1 MIASESGYDVFM
13 SDFFLHENILIRYW
27 VDRCS
32 AYALNGKKIKR
43 AVANIP
49 LSITPDIQN
58 NTHNFF
64 PDSYNFKKLYI
75 YCKQQMKI
83 KTTEFINHGVVNVG
97 DLPIPF
103 DMVLNASALVVVIT
117 FVYLKVSWK
126 ESIITP
132 RQEVFNDK
140 QNFIGKLF
148 GIIILFLL
156 VAPGIFGNESS
167 KTSIAPLILWV
178 FLWIGVPVLGLLF
191 GDIYSKFNPLN
202 LFSLKS
208 DKPESVYFA
217 CVLFIG
223 LTWFELVWRR
233 PGNPLNIAVVL
244 ITLFVCVNLLRYFL
258 KKSLIEVD
266 PLLLLHYLY
275 SKLKLFNSK
284 PYFRSLLDNIGNL
297 AKLRGIEYFV
307 LLMIGT
313 VTYDGLRETTFWYNQ
328 FGSRTDDMGFSTMM
342 FLIMNLGTILFY
354 RFACFFA
361 IKVGGSDLEL
371 NHVSNLFGHTMLPI
385 AFAYHVTH
393 YLTLLLFES
402 QTFFYRFNDPIGIGM
417 NLLNVEEPTINYFIE
432 PLVIWGIQVAVTL
445 LGHML
450 SVVLAHDLAVKLFGH
465 QQSDKTQYIFL
476 FITVALTLQALFV
489 LSVG

>member
-1 MIASESGYDVFM
+1 MIIKNSAS
-13 SDFFLHENILIRYW
+13 L
-27 VDRCS
+27 
-32 AYALNGKKIKR
+32 
-43 AVANIP
+43 
-49 LSITPDIQN
+49 
-58 NTHNFF
+58 
-64 PDSYNFKKLYI
+64 
-75 YCKQQMKI
+75 
-83 KTTEFINHGVVNVG
+83 NHGVVNVG

-103 DMVLNASALVVVIT
+103 DMVLNSSALVVLIT

-126 ESIITP
+126 ESIVTP

-167 KTSIAPLILWV
+167 KTSVAPLILWV

-217 CVLFIG
+217 CILFIG

-275 SKLKLFNSK
+275 SKLKLFNSR

-361 IKVGGSDLEL
+361 IKVGGSDLHL
-371 NHVSNLFGHTMLPI
+371 NHVSTLFGHTMLPI

-417 NLLNVEEPTINYFIE
+417 NILNVEEPTINYFIE

>member
-1 MIASESGYDVFM
+1 MIIKNSAS
-13 SDFFLHENILIRYW
+13 L
-27 VDRCS
+27 
-32 AYALNGKKIKR
+32 
-43 AVANIP
+43 
-49 LSITPDIQN
+49 
-58 NTHNFF
+58 
-64 PDSYNFKKLYI
+64 
-75 YCKQQMKI
+75 
-83 KTTEFINHGVVNVG
+83 NHGVVNVG

-103 DMVLNASALVVVIT
+103 DIVLNSSALVVLIT

-140 QNFIGKLF
+140 QSFIGKLF

-217 CVLFIG
+217 CILFIG

-275 SKLKLFNSK
+275 SKLKLFNSR

-417 NLLNVEEPTINYFIE
+417 NILNVEEPTINYFIE

>member
-1 MIASESGYDVFM
+1 MIIKNTAS
-13 SDFFLHENILIRYW
+13 L
-27 VDRCS
+27 
-32 AYALNGKKIKR
+32 
-43 AVANIP
+43 
-49 LSITPDIQN
+49 
-58 NTHNFF
+58 
-64 PDSYNFKKLYI
+64 
-75 YCKQQMKI
+75 
-83 KTTEFINHGVVNVG
+83 NHGVVNVG

-103 DMVLNASALVVVIT
+103 DMVLNSSALVVLIT

-126 ESIITP
+126 ESIVTP

-167 KTSIAPLILWV
+167 KTSVAPLILWV

-208 DKPESVYFA
+208 NKPESVYFA
-217 CVLFIG
+217 CILFIG
-223 LTWFELVWRR
+223 LTWFELVWKE
-233 PGNPLNIAVVL
+233 PGNPLNIAIVL

-275 SKLKLFNSK
+275 SKLKLFNSR

-297 AKLRGIEYFV
+297 AKLKGIEYFV

-328 FGSRTDDMGFSTMM
+328 FGSRTDDMEFSTMM

-361 IKVGGSDLEL
+361 IKVGGSDLKL

-417 NLLNVEEPTINYFIE
+417 NVLNVEEPTINYFIE

-450 SVVLAHDLAVKLFGH
+450 SVVLA
-465 QQSDKTQYIFL
+465 
-476 FITVALTLQALFV
+476 
-489 LSVG
+489 LSLIHISEPTRR

>member
-1 MIASESGYDVFM
+1 MIIKNSAS
-13 SDFFLHENILIRYW
+13 L
-27 VDRCS
+27 
-32 AYALNGKKIKR
+32 
-43 AVANIP
+43 
-49 LSITPDIQN
+49 
-58 NTHNFF
+58 
-64 PDSYNFKKLYI
+64 
-75 YCKQQMKI
+75 
-83 KTTEFINHGVVNVG
+83 NHGVVNVG

-103 DMVLNASALVVVIT
+103 DIVLNSSALVVLIT

-217 CVLFIG
+217 CILFIG
-223 LTWFELVWRR
+223 LTWFELVWRK
-233 PGNPLNIAVVL
+233 PGNPLNIAIVL
-244 ITLFVCVNLLRYFL
+244 ITLFICVNLLRYFL
-258 KKSLIEVD
+258 KKSLVEVD

-275 SKLKLFNSK
+275 SKLKLFNSR

-417 NLLNVEEPTINYFIE
+417 NILNVEEPTINYFIE

>member
-1 MIASESGYDVFM
+1 M
-13 SDFFLHENILIRYW
+13 ILIN
-27 VDRCS
+27 S
-32 AYALNGKKIKR
+32 ASL
-43 AVANIP
+43 
-49 LSITPDIQN
+49 
-58 NTHNFF
+58 
-64 PDSYNFKKLYI
+64 
-75 YCKQQMKI
+75 
-83 KTTEFINHGVVNVG
+83 NHGVVNVG

-103 DMVLNASALVVVIT
+103 DIVLNSSALVVLIT

-156 VAPGIFGNESS
+156 VAPGIFGDESS
-167 KTSIAPLILWV
+167 KTSVAPLILWV

-217 CVLFIG
+217 CILFIG

-297 AKLRGIEYFV
+297 AKLKGIEYFV

-361 IKVGGSDLEL
+361 IKVGGSDLKL

-417 NLLNVEEPTINYFIE
+417 NLLNVQEPTINYFVE

>member
-1 MIASESGYDVFM
+1 MILKNSAS
-13 SDFFLHENILIRYW
+13 L
-27 VDRCS
+27 
-32 AYALNGKKIKR
+32 
-43 AVANIP
+43 
-49 LSITPDIQN
+49 
-58 NTHNFF
+58 
-64 PDSYNFKKLYI
+64 
-75 YCKQQMKI
+75 
-83 KTTEFINHGVVNVG
+83 NHGVVNVG

-103 DMVLNASALVVVIT
+103 DIVLNSSALVVLIT

-140 QNFIGKLF
+140 QSFIGKLF

-217 CVLFIG
+217 CILFIG
-223 LTWFELVWRR
+223 LTWFELVWGK
-233 PGNPLNIAVVL
+233 PGNPLNIAIVL
-244 ITLFVCVNLLRYFL
+244 ITLFICVNLLRYFL

-275 SKLKLFNSK
+275 SKLKLFNSR

-361 IKVGGSDLEL
+361 IKVGVSDLEL

-417 NLLNVEEPTINYFIE
+417 NILNVQEPTINYFIE

>member
-1 MIASESGYDVFM
+1 MIIKNSAS
-13 SDFFLHENILIRYW
+13 L
-27 VDRCS
+27 
-32 AYALNGKKIKR
+32 
-43 AVANIP
+43 
-49 LSITPDIQN
+49 
-58 NTHNFF
+58 
-64 PDSYNFKKLYI
+64 
-75 YCKQQMKI
+75 
-83 KTTEFINHGVVNVG
+83 NHGVVNVG

-103 DMVLNASALVVVIT
+103 DIVLNSSALVVLIT

-140 QNFIGKLF
+140 QSFIGKLF

-217 CVLFIG
+217 CILFIG
-223 LTWFELVWRR
+223 LTWFELVWRK
-233 PGNPLNIAVVL
+233 PGNPLNIAIVL
-244 ITLFVCVNLLRYFL
+244 ITLFICVNLLRYFL

-275 SKLKLFNSK
+275 SKLKLFNSR

-417 NLLNVEEPTINYFIE
+417 NILNVEEPTINYFIE

>member
-1 MIASESGYDVFM
+1 MIIKNSAS
-13 SDFFLHENILIRYW
+13 L
-27 VDRCS
+27 
-32 AYALNGKKIKR
+32 
-43 AVANIP
+43 
-49 LSITPDIQN
+49 
-58 NTHNFF
+58 
-64 PDSYNFKKLYI
+64 
-75 YCKQQMKI
+75 
-83 KTTEFINHGVVNVG
+83 NHGVVNVG

-103 DMVLNASALVVVIT
+103 DIVLNSSALVVLIT

-167 KTSIAPLILWV
+167 KTSVAPLILWV

-208 DKPESVYFA
+208 NKPESVYFA
-217 CVLFIG
+217 CILFIG
-223 LTWFELVWRR
+223 LTWFELVWRK
-233 PGNPLNIAVVL
+233 PGNPLNIAIVL

-275 SKLKLFNSK
+275 SKLKLFNSR

-417 NLLNVEEPTINYFIE
+417 NILNVEEPTINYFIE

>member
-1 MIASESGYDVFM
+1 MIIKNSAS
-13 SDFFLHENILIRYW
+13 L
-27 VDRCS
+27 
-32 AYALNGKKIKR
+32 
-43 AVANIP
+43 
-49 LSITPDIQN
+49 
-58 NTHNFF
+58 
-64 PDSYNFKKLYI
+64 
-75 YCKQQMKI
+75 
-83 KTTEFINHGVVNVG
+83 NHGVVNVG

-103 DMVLNASALVVVIT
+103 DIVLNSSALVVLIT

-132 RQEVFNDK
+132 RQEIFNDK
-140 QNFIGKLF
+140 QSFIGKLF

-217 CVLFIG
+217 CILFIG
-223 LTWFELVWRR
+223 LTWFELVWRK
-233 PGNPLNIAVVL
+233 PGNPLNIAIVL
-244 ITLFVCVNLLRYFL
+244 ITLFICVNLLRYFL

-275 SKLKLFNSK
+275 SKLKLFNSR

-417 NLLNVEEPTINYFIE
+417 NILNVEEPTINYFIE

>member
-1 MIASESGYDVFM
+1 MIIINSAS
-13 SDFFLHENILIRYW
+13 L
-27 VDRCS
+27 
-32 AYALNGKKIKR
+32 
-43 AVANIP
+43 
-49 LSITPDIQN
+49 
-58 NTHNFF
+58 
-64 PDSYNFKKLYI
+64 
-75 YCKQQMKI
+75 
-83 KTTEFINHGVVNVG
+83 NHGVVNVG

-103 DMVLNASALVVVIT
+103 DIVLNSSALVVLIT

-156 VAPGIFGNESS
+156 VAPGIFGDESS
-167 KTSIAPLILWV
+167 KTSVAPLILWV

-217 CVLFIG
+217 CILFIG

-417 NLLNVEEPTINYFIE
+417 NIFNVQEPTISYFVE

>member
-1 MIASESGYDVFM
+1 M
-13 SDFFLHENILIRYW
+13 ILIN
-27 VDRCS
+27 S
-32 AYALNGKKIKR
+32 ASL
-43 AVANIP
+43 
-49 LSITPDIQN
+49 
-58 NTHNFF
+58 
-64 PDSYNFKKLYI
+64 
-75 YCKQQMKI
+75 
-83 KTTEFINHGVVNVG
+83 NHGVVNVG

-103 DMVLNASALVVVIT
+103 DIVLNSSALVVLIT

-126 ESIITP
+126 ESIVTP

-167 KTSIAPLILWV
+167 KTSVAPLILWV

-217 CVLFIG
+217 CILFIG

-297 AKLRGIEYFV
+297 AKLKGIEYFV

-417 NLLNVEEPTINYFIE
+417 NILNVEEPTINYFIE

>member
-1 MIASESGYDVFM
+1 
-13 SDFFLHENILIRYW
+13 L
-27 VDRCS
+27 
-32 AYALNGKKIKR
+32 
-43 AVANIP
+43 
-49 LSITPDIQN
+49 
-58 NTHNFF
+58 
-64 PDSYNFKKLYI
+64 
-75 YCKQQMKI
+75 
-83 KTTEFINHGVVNVG
+83 
-97 DLPIPF
+97 
-103 DMVLNASALVVVIT
+103 IT

-132 RQEVFNDK
+132 RQEVFNDR

-167 KTSIAPLILWV
+167 KTSVAPLILWV

-208 DKPESVYFA
+208 EKPESVYFA
-217 CVLFIG
+217 CILFIG
-223 LTWFELVWRR
+223 LTWFELVWRK
-233 PGNPLNIAVVL
+233 PGNPLNIAIVL

-275 SKLKLFNSK
+275 SKLKLFNSR

-297 AKLRGIEYFV
+297 AKLKGIEYFV

-361 IKVGGSDLEL
+361 IKVGGSDLKL

-417 NLLNVEEPTINYFIE
+417 NILNVEEPTINYFIE

>member
-1 MIASESGYDVFM
+1 MIIKNSAS
-13 SDFFLHENILIRYW
+13 L
-27 VDRCS
+27 
-32 AYALNGKKIKR
+32 
-43 AVANIP
+43 
-49 LSITPDIQN
+49 
-58 NTHNFF
+58 
-64 PDSYNFKKLYI
+64 
-75 YCKQQMKI
+75 
-83 KTTEFINHGVVNVG
+83 NHGVVNVG

-103 DMVLNASALVVVIT
+103 DIVLNSSALVVLIT

-132 RQEVFNDK
+132 RQEVFNDR

-167 KTSIAPLILWV
+167 KTSVAPLILWV

-217 CVLFIG
+217 CILFIG
-223 LTWFELVWRR
+223 LTWFELVWRK
-233 PGNPLNIAVVL
+233 PGNPLNIAIVL
-244 ITLFVCVNLLRYFL
+244 ITLFICVNLLRYFL

-275 SKLKLFNSK
+275 SKLKLFNSR

-361 IKVGGSDLEL
+361 IKVGGSDLKL

-417 NLLNVEEPTINYFIE
+417 NILNVEEPTINYFIE

>member
-1 MIASESGYDVFM
+1 M
-13 SDFFLHENILIRYW
+13 ILIN
-27 VDRCS
+27 S
-32 AYALNGKKIKR
+32 ASL
-43 AVANIP
+43 
-49 LSITPDIQN
+49 
-58 NTHNFF
+58 
-64 PDSYNFKKLYI
+64 
-75 YCKQQMKI
+75 
-83 KTTEFINHGVVNVG
+83 NHGVVNVG

-103 DMVLNASALVVVIT
+103 DIVLNSSALVVLIT

-156 VAPGIFGNESS
+156 IAPGIFGNESS
-167 KTSIAPLILWV
+167 KTSVAPLILWV

-217 CVLFIG
+217 CILFIG
-223 LTWFELVWRR
+223 LTWFELVWSR

-328 FGSRTDDMGFSTMM
+328 FGSRTDDIGFSTMM

-361 IKVGGSDLEL
+361 IKVSGSDLEL

-417 NLLNVEEPTINYFIE
+417 NILNVQEPTINYFVE

>member
-1 MIASESGYDVFM
+1 M
-13 SDFFLHENILIRYW
+13 
-27 VDRCS
+27 
-32 AYALNGKKIKR
+32 
-43 AVANIP
+43 
-49 LSITPDIQN
+49 
-58 NTHNFF
+58 
-64 PDSYNFKKLYI
+64 
-75 YCKQQMKI
+75 
-83 KTTEFINHGVVNVG
+83 
-97 DLPIPF
+97 
-103 DMVLNASALVVVIT
+103 IT

-167 KTSIAPLILWV
+167 KTSVAPLILWV

-417 NLLNVEEPTINYFIE
+417 NILNVQEPTINYFVE

>member
-1 MIASESGYDVFM
+1 MIIKNTAS
-13 SDFFLHENILIRYW
+13 L
-27 VDRCS
+27 
-32 AYALNGKKIKR
+32 
-43 AVANIP
+43 
-49 LSITPDIQN
+49 
-58 NTHNFF
+58 
-64 PDSYNFKKLYI
+64 
-75 YCKQQMKI
+75 
-83 KTTEFINHGVVNVG
+83 NHGVVNVG

-103 DMVLNASALVVVIT
+103 DMVLNSSALVVLIT

-140 QNFIGKLF
+140 QSFIGKLF

-202 LFSLKS
+202 LFSIKS

-217 CVLFIG
+217 CILFIG
-223 LTWFELVWRR
+223 LTWFELVWKE
-233 PGNPLNIAVVL
+233 PGNPLNIAIVL

-275 SKLKLFNSK
+275 SKLKLFNSR

-297 AKLRGIEYFV
+297 AKLKGIEYFV

-417 NLLNVEEPTINYFIE
+417 NILNVEEPTINYFIE

>member
-1 MIASESGYDVFM
+1 M
-13 SDFFLHENILIRYW
+13 ILIN
-27 VDRCS
+27 S
-32 AYALNGKKIKR
+32 ASL
-43 AVANIP
+43 
-49 LSITPDIQN
+49 
-58 NTHNFF
+58 
-64 PDSYNFKKLYI
+64 
-75 YCKQQMKI
+75 
-83 KTTEFINHGVVNVG
+83 NHGVVNVG

-103 DMVLNASALVVVIT
+103 DIVLNSSALVVLIT
-117 FVYLKVSWK
+117 FVYLKISWK

-156 VAPGIFGNESS
+156 VSPGIFGDESS
-167 KTSIAPLILWV
+167 KTSVAPLILWV

-217 CVLFIG
+217 CILFIG

-275 SKLKLFNSK
+275 SKLKLFNSR

-361 IKVGGSDLEL
+361 IKVGGSDLKL

-417 NLLNVEEPTINYFIE
+417 NILNVEEPTINYFIE

>member
-1 MIASESGYDVFM
+1 MIIKNTAS
-13 SDFFLHENILIRYW
+13 L
-27 VDRCS
+27 
-32 AYALNGKKIKR
+32 
-43 AVANIP
+43 
-49 LSITPDIQN
+49 
-58 NTHNFF
+58 
-64 PDSYNFKKLYI
+64 
-75 YCKQQMKI
+75 
-83 KTTEFINHGVVNVG
+83 NHGVVNVG

-103 DMVLNASALVVVIT
+103 DIVLNSSALVVLIT

-140 QNFIGKLF
+140 QSFIGKLF

-167 KTSIAPLILWV
+167 KTSVAPLILWV

-208 DKPESVYFA
+208 EKPESVYFA
-217 CVLFIG
+217 CILFIG
-223 LTWFELVWRR
+223 LTWFELVWRK
-233 PGNPLNIAVVL
+233 PGNPLNIAIVL

-275 SKLKLFNSK
+275 SKLKLFNSR

-297 AKLRGIEYFV
+297 AKLKGIEYFV

-361 IKVGGSDLEL
+361 IKVGGSDLKL

-417 NLLNVEEPTINYFIE
+417 NILNVEEPTINYFIE

>member
-1 MIASESGYDVFM
+1 M
-13 SDFFLHENILIRYW
+13 ILIS
-27 VDRCS
+27 S
-32 AYALNGKKIKR
+32 ASL
-43 AVANIP
+43 
-49 LSITPDIQN
+49 
-58 NTHNFF
+58 
-64 PDSYNFKKLYI
+64 
-75 YCKQQMKI
+75 
-83 KTTEFINHGVVNVG
+83 NHGVVNVG

-103 DMVLNASALVVVIT
+103 DIVLNSSALVVLIT

-132 RQEVFNDK
+132 RQEVFNDR

-167 KTSIAPLILWV
+167 KTSVAPLILWV

-217 CVLFIG
+217 CILFIG

-275 SKLKLFNSK
+275 SKLKLFNSR

-297 AKLRGIEYFV
+297 AKLKGIEYFV

-361 IKVGGSDLEL
+361 IKVGGSDLKL

-417 NLLNVEEPTINYFIE
+417 NILNVEEPTINYFIE

>member
-1 MIASESGYDVFM
+1 M
-13 SDFFLHENILIRYW
+13 ILIN
-27 VDRCS
+27 S
-32 AYALNGKKIKR
+32 ASL
-43 AVANIP
+43 
-49 LSITPDIQN
+49 
-58 NTHNFF
+58 
-64 PDSYNFKKLYI
+64 
-75 YCKQQMKI
+75 
-83 KTTEFINHGVVNVG
+83 NHGVVNVG

-103 DMVLNASALVVVIT
+103 DIVLNSSALVVLIT

-156 VAPGIFGNESS
+156 VAPGIFGDESS
-167 KTSIAPLILWV
+167 KTSVAPLILWV

-217 CVLFIG
+217 CILFIG

-275 SKLKLFNSK
+275 SKLKLFNSR

-297 AKLRGIEYFV
+297 AKLKGIEYFV

-342 FLIMNLGTILFY
+342 FLIMNLGTIIFY
-354 RFACFFA
+354 LFACFFA

-417 NLLNVEEPTINYFIE
+417 NVLNVEEPTINYFIE

>member
-1 MIASESGYDVFM
+1 MIIKNSASS
-13 SDFFLHENILIRYW
+13 
-27 VDRCS
+27 
-32 AYALNGKKIKR
+32 
-43 AVANIP
+43 
-49 LSITPDIQN
+49 
-58 NTHNFF
+58 
-64 PDSYNFKKLYI
+64 
-75 YCKQQMKI
+75 
-83 KTTEFINHGVVNVG
+83 NHGVVNVG

-103 DMVLNASALVVVIT
+103 DIVLNSSALVVLIT

-140 QNFIGKLF
+140 QSFIGKLF

-208 DKPESVYFA
+208 DKPKSVYFA
-217 CVLFIG
+217 CILFIG
-223 LTWFELVWRR
+223 LTWFELVWRK
-233 PGNPLNIAVVL
+233 PGNPLNIAIVL
-244 ITLFVCVNLLRYFL
+244 ITLFICVNLLRYFL

-275 SKLKLFNSK
+275 SKLKLFNSR

-417 NLLNVEEPTINYFIE
+417 NVLNVEEPTINYFIE

>member
-1 MIASESGYDVFM
+1 MIIKNSAS
-13 SDFFLHENILIRYW
+13 L
-27 VDRCS
+27 
-32 AYALNGKKIKR
+32 
-43 AVANIP
+43 
-49 LSITPDIQN
+49 
-58 NTHNFF
+58 
-64 PDSYNFKKLYI
+64 
-75 YCKQQMKI
+75 
-83 KTTEFINHGVVNVG
+83 NHGVVNVG

-103 DMVLNASALVVVIT
+103 DIVLNSSALVVLIT

-132 RQEVFNDK
+132 RQEVFNDR

-167 KTSIAPLILWV
+167 KTSVAPLILWV

-208 DKPESVYFA
+208 EKPESVYFA
-217 CVLFIG
+217 CILFIG
-223 LTWFELVWRR
+223 LTWFELVWRK
-233 PGNPLNIAVVL
+233 PGNPLNIAIVL

-275 SKLKLFNSK
+275 SKLKLFNSR

-297 AKLRGIEYFV
+297 AKLKGIEYFV

-361 IKVGGSDLEL
+361 IKVGGSDLKL

-417 NLLNVEEPTINYFIE
+417 NILNVEEPTINYFIE
-432 PLVIWGIQVAVTL
+432 PLVIWGIQVTVTL

-450 SVVLAHDLAVKLFGH
+450 SVVLAHDLSVKLFGH

>member
-1 MIASESGYDVFM
+1 M
-13 SDFFLHENILIRYW
+13 ILIS
-27 VDRCS
+27 S
-32 AYALNGKKIKR
+32 ASL
-43 AVANIP
+43 
-49 LSITPDIQN
+49 
-58 NTHNFF
+58 
-64 PDSYNFKKLYI
+64 
-75 YCKQQMKI
+75 
-83 KTTEFINHGVVNVG
+83 NHGVVNVG

-103 DMVLNASALVVVIT
+103 DIVLNSSALVVLIT

-156 VAPGIFGNESS
+156 VAPGIFGDESS
-167 KTSIAPLILWV
+167 KTSVAPLILWV

-217 CVLFIG
+217 CILFIG

-275 SKLKLFNSK
+275 SKLKLFNSR

-297 AKLRGIEYFV
+297 AKLKGIEYFV

-417 NLLNVEEPTINYFIE
+417 NILNVEEPTINYFIE

>member
-1 MIASESGYDVFM
+1 MILKNSAS
-13 SDFFLHENILIRYW
+13 L
-27 VDRCS
+27 
-32 AYALNGKKIKR
+32 
-43 AVANIP
+43 
-49 LSITPDIQN
+49 
-58 NTHNFF
+58 
-64 PDSYNFKKLYI
+64 
-75 YCKQQMKI
+75 
-83 KTTEFINHGVVNVG
+83 NHGVVNVG

-103 DMVLNASALVVVIT
+103 DIVLNSSALVVLIT

-167 KTSIAPLILWV
+167 KTSVAPLILWV

-208 DKPESVYFA
+208 DKPESVYIA

-223 LTWFELVWRR
+223 LTWFELVWSR

-244 ITLFVCVNLLRYFL
+244 ITLFFCVNLLRYFL

-275 SKLKLFNSK
+275 SKLKLFNSR

-361 IKVGGSDLEL
+361 IKVSGSDLEL

-417 NLLNVEEPTINYFIE
+417 NILNVQESTINYFVE

>member
-1 MIASESGYDVFM
+1 M
-13 SDFFLHENILIRYW
+13 ILIN
-27 VDRCS
+27 S
-32 AYALNGKKIKR
+32 ASL
-43 AVANIP
+43 
-49 LSITPDIQN
+49 
-58 NTHNFF
+58 
-64 PDSYNFKKLYI
+64 
-75 YCKQQMKI
+75 
-83 KTTEFINHGVVNVG
+83 NHGVVNVG

-103 DMVLNASALVVVIT
+103 DIVLNSSALVVLIT

-167 KTSIAPLILWV
+167 KTSVAPLILWV

-223 LTWFELVWRR
+223 LTWFELVWSR

-328 FGSRTDDMGFSTMM
+328 FGSRTDDVGFSTMM

-402 QTFFYRFNDPIGIGM
+402 QTFFYRFNDPIGTGM

-465 QQSDKTQYIFL
+465 QESDKTQYIFL

>member
-1 MIASESGYDVFM
+1 MIIKNSAS
-13 SDFFLHENILIRYW
+13 L
-27 VDRCS
+27 
-32 AYALNGKKIKR
+32 
-43 AVANIP
+43 
-49 LSITPDIQN
+49 
-58 NTHNFF
+58 
-64 PDSYNFKKLYI
+64 
-75 YCKQQMKI
+75 
-83 KTTEFINHGVVNVG
+83 NHGVVNVG

-103 DMVLNASALVVVIT
+103 DIVLNSSALVVLIT

-140 QNFIGKLF
+140 QSFIGKLF

-167 KTSIAPLILWV
+167 KTSVAPLILWV

-208 DKPESVYFA
+208 DKPESVYVA
-217 CVLFIG
+217 CILFIG

-297 AKLRGIEYFV
+297 AKLKGIEYFV

-361 IKVGGSDLEL
+361 IKVGGSDLKL

-417 NLLNVEEPTINYFIE
+417 NILNVEEPTINYFIE

>member
-1 MIASESGYDVFM
+1 MIIKNSAS
-13 SDFFLHENILIRYW
+13 L
-27 VDRCS
+27 
-32 AYALNGKKIKR
+32 
-43 AVANIP
+43 
-49 LSITPDIQN
+49 
-58 NTHNFF
+58 
-64 PDSYNFKKLYI
+64 
-75 YCKQQMKI
+75 
-83 KTTEFINHGVVNVG
+83 NHGVVNVG

-103 DMVLNASALVVVIT
+103 DIVLNSSALVVLIT

-140 QNFIGKLF
+140 QSFIGKLF

-217 CVLFIG
+217 CILFIG
-223 LTWFELVWRR
+223 LTWFELVWRK
-233 PGNPLNIAVVL
+233 PGNPLNIAIVL
-244 ITLFVCVNLLRYFL
+244 ITLFICVNLLRYFL
-258 KKSLIEVD
+258 KKSLVEVD

-275 SKLKLFNSK
+275 SKLKLFNSR

-417 NLLNVEEPTINYFIE
+417 NILNVEEPTINYFIE

>member
-1 MIASESGYDVFM
+1 MIIKNSAS
-13 SDFFLHENILIRYW
+13 L
-27 VDRCS
+27 
-32 AYALNGKKIKR
+32 
-43 AVANIP
+43 
-49 LSITPDIQN
+49 
-58 NTHNFF
+58 
-64 PDSYNFKKLYI
+64 
-75 YCKQQMKI
+75 
-83 KTTEFINHGVVNVG
+83 NHGVVNVG

-103 DMVLNASALVVVIT
+103 DIVLNSSALVVLIT

-156 VAPGIFGNESS
+156 IAPGIFGNESS

-217 CVLFIG
+217 CILFIG

-275 SKLKLFNSK
+275 SKLKLFNSR

-361 IKVGGSDLEL
+361 IKVGGSDLKL

-417 NLLNVEEPTINYFIE
+417 NILNVEEPTINYFIE

>member
-1 MIASESGYDVFM
+1 M
-13 SDFFLHENILIRYW
+13 ILIN
-27 VDRCS
+27 S
-32 AYALNGKKIKR
+32 ASL
-43 AVANIP
+43 
-49 LSITPDIQN
+49 
-58 NTHNFF
+58 
-64 PDSYNFKKLYI
+64 
-75 YCKQQMKI
+75 
-83 KTTEFINHGVVNVG
+83 NHGVVNVG

-103 DMVLNASALVVVIT
+103 DIVLNSSALVVLIT

-167 KTSIAPLILWV
+167 KTSVAPLILWV

-217 CVLFIG
+217 CILFIG

-297 AKLRGIEYFV
+297 AKLKGIEYFV

-417 NLLNVEEPTINYFIE
+417 NVLNVEEPTINYFIE